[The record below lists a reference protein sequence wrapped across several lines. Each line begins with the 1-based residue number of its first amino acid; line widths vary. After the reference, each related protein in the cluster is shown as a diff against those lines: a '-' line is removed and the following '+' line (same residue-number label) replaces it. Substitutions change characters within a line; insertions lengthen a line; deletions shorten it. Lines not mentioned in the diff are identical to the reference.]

1 MLKLHGFPVSNYV
14 TMVEFAL
21 LEKGVPYEYVL
32 TFPDQSEAF
41 LAKSPRGK
49 VPVLETP
56 HGCLAEASVIMEYL
70 EDLGQGKPLLPADP
84 YARAKVRALVKQIEI
99 YIELPART
107 CFAEALFGGTV
118 PDAVKARAREELIAG
133 FAAIRRQAAFA
144 PYVAGAEFTIAD
156 IMFCFAADLA
166 SSVAQRLFELPLLDE
181 LPGARTLLDK
191 LHENP
196 NVQKLMAARDAGLPT
211 FVAGVKAKMAAKA

>member
-14 TMVEFAL
+14 NMVEFAL
-21 LEKGVPYEYVL
+21 LEKGIPYEYVL

-41 LAKSPRGK
+41 LEKSPRGK
-49 VPVLETP
+49 VPALETP
-56 HGCLAEASVIMEYL
+56 HGYLSEASVIMEYL

-107 CFAEALFGGTV
+107 CFAEALFGGKV
-118 PDAVKARAREELIAG
+118 PDAIKARAREELIAG
-133 FAAIRRQAAFA
+133 FAAIKRQAAFS
-144 PYVAGAEFTIAD
+144 PYIAGAEFTMAD
-156 IMFCFAADLA
+156 IMFYFAGDLA
-166 SSVAQRLFELPLLDE
+166 SSVAQRLFDLPLLDE
-181 LPGARTLLDK
+181 LPGARNLLDQLK
-191 LHENP
+191 QNP
-196 NVQKLMAARDAGLPT
+196 HVQKLTAAREAGLPG

>member
-14 TMVEFAL
+14 NMVEFAL
-21 LEKGVPYEYVL
+21 LEKGIPYEYVL

-56 HGCLAEASVIMEYL
+56 QGFLAEASVIMDYL
-70 EDLGQGKPLLPADP
+70 EDLGQGKPLLPKDP
-84 YARAKVRALVKQIEI
+84 YAKAKVHELLKQIEI
-99 YIELPART
+99 YVELPARS

-118 PDAVKARAREELIAG
+118 PDAIKAKTRAELIG
-133 FAAIRRQAAFA
+133 GIAAIKRLAKFS
-144 PYVAGAEFTIAD
+144 PYVAGTELTIAD
-156 IMFCFAADLA
+156 IMFYFTADLA

-181 LPGARTLLDK
+181 LPGARALLDQ
-191 LHENP
+191 LGENP
-196 NVQKLMAARDAGLPT
+196 HVQKLKATREANLPA
-211 FVAGVKAKMAAKA
+211 FVASVKAKMAAKG